1 MLVAV
6 HCSLEAHASGQR
18 VDVETAVREMRKQ
31 REGMVQTPDQY
42 RFIYEALV
50 EALDPLPSEEIP
62 RSESE
67 SVRRSMTKVPKVAR
81 PFSQPPQDQDTPR
94 TKRRK
99 LYLQHTIPPPPS
111 YPPPEEE
118 SKGEEERESSHPAVE
133 IASPPPPT
141 SSPPP
146 PLTPSTSTEGTPTKV
161 PFPQTP
167 SEVTPTKPPL
177 MMQPDIIITPPTRH
191 SSVSDLTQPL
201 GPSDQ
206 ELVQRK
212 LESLKEEKEGI
223 PKEEEER
230 EPERQLTGEAATVT
244 AIGKVV
250 AKRPSKE
257 GGKREPELPSQ
268 KRSTM
273 RRRKEETGKEE
284 RPPPG
289 KERPTAMKEDPMTE
303 EDFEET
309 FEGFEIPPPEDES
322 EVGFE
327 IGDDQVLKAG
337 PPPKMEKVVE
347 KPKVR
352 PQWQGYTPK
361 PPPQSTGGS
370 KPRKLGQVPFHS
382 TAPPPV
388 NQTEGEAKE
397 VRKVGKLVI
406 PGVFSA
412 DAKSPPASPE
422 RKPVSPASP
431 ERKPVSPVH
440 EEVKPVPGKQAK
452 PDQPEPQPSGHQE
465 EPQRIGK
472 VNLSKWETSAKTSSP
487 ATYPWKHLQTT
498 PTKPHPQQPP
508 PPKTD
513 TVEESG
519 GSTPPILRTIR
530 KMEAGGKQGTTVAH
544 PPYQSPASEPAKPVK
559 PVKQEAPRPVKQE
572 VPKPDRPE
580 EQDSPPVSNI
590 AKLRAKFEG
599 RS

>member
-1 MLVAV
+1 MAV
-6 HCSLEAHASGQR
+6 HCALEAHANGQR
-18 VDVETAVREMRKQ
+18 VDVETMVREMRKQ
-31 REGMVQTPDQY
+31 REKMVQTPEQY

-67 SVRRSMTKVPKVAR
+67 TVRRPVTKAPTVVR
-81 PFSQPPQDQDTPR
+81 PFSQPPQDQDTPC
-94 TKRRK
+94 TKRKK
-99 LYLQHTIPPPPS
+99 LYLQHNIPPPPS
-111 YPPPEEE
+111 YPPPEEK
-118 SKGEEERESSHPAVE
+118 SKGEGERESSPPLAE

-146 PLTPSTSTEGTPTKV
+146 PLTPSTSTEGTPTKA
-161 PFPQTP
+161 PFPLTP
-167 SEVTPTKPPL
+167 PEATPTKPPL

-191 SSVSDLTQPL
+191 SSVSDLTRPL
-201 GPSDQ
+201 EPSDQ

-212 LESLKEEKEGI
+212 LDSLKEEKEGGG
-223 PKEEEER
+223 KEEEER
-230 EPERQLTGEAATVT
+230 EHERQHIDEAATAT
-244 AIGKVV
+244 ATGKA

-257 GGKREPELPSQ
+257 GGKREPERSSQ
-268 KRSTM
+268 KRSAT
-273 RRRKEETGKEE
+273 RGRKEETVEEE
-284 RPPPG
+284 RPLPA
-289 KERPTAMKEDPMTE
+289 KERPTAAKEDPMTE

-309 FEGFEIPPPEDES
+309 FEGFEIPPPDKE
-322 EVGFE
+322 GFE

-370 KPRKLGQVPFHS
+370 KPHKLGQVPFHS

-388 NQTEGEAKE
+388 NRTEGDVKE

-406 PGVFSA
+406 PGAFSA

-422 RKPVSPASP
+422 RKPVSP
-431 ERKPVSPVH
+431 ERKPVSPVQ
-440 EEVKPVPGKQAK
+440 EEVKPVPGKLAQ
-452 PDQPEPQPSGHQE
+452 PDQPEPQPTD
-465 EPQRIGK
+465 EPHRIGK
-472 VNLSKWETSAKTSSP
+472 VNLSKWETPAKTSSP
-487 ATYPWKHLQTT
+487 ATSPATYPWKRPQTT
-498 PTKPHPQQPP
+498 PTKPHPHQPP
-508 PPKTD
+508 PAKTD
-513 TVEESG
+513 TEEESG
-519 GSTPPILRTIR
+519 GSTPPVLRMIR
-530 KMEAGGKQGTTVAH
+530 KMEAGGRQGSTAVAR
-544 PPYQSPASEPAKPVK
+544 PPPKSPASEPAKPVK
-559 PVKQEAPRPVKQE
+559 PVKQEAPKPVRQE

-580 EQDSPPVSNI
+580 EQDSPPAF